1 MGDSGDVVEATNKTP
16 QERGREGQRTEHGD
30 EGETRAERE
39 REQHQNNKR
48 GVDLDSEYPA
58 HAAPVCDGWV

>member
-1 MGDSGDVVEATNKTP
+1 MFVGEMVVEEMVVREMVVEATSKARN
-16 QERGREGQRTEHGD
+16 TETK
-30 EGETRAERE
+30 GETQAERE

-58 HAAPVCDGWV
+58 RAAPVCGGWV